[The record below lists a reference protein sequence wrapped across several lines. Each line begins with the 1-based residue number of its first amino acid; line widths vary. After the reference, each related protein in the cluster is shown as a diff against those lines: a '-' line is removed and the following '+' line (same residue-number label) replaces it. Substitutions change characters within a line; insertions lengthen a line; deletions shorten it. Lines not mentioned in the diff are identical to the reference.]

1 MTDRH
6 WIGIGI
12 GASGVVLILFVW
24 FALRHVFEDSDFGS
38 VAVLILVGLAAF
50 IAIMNVL
57 TFSAYLVKI
66 IDVKEP
72 FGLPNGTVRAILTIA
87 FIVLVGVLASFLLTN
102 SSERTPYSGTPI
114 TVKVTKNQLD
124 DKIKELSASGIVS
137 VEQLGTDNTPAT
149 LQFFPRQ
156 DYRLA
161 HDVAKQILTMLSTIL
176 AAMIGFYFGAQTPST
191 ASSSSESQERESAK
205 KDLEGLAAQA
215 QAVRKAADD
224 KVNADAAKQPTI
236 DPIKASL
243 KGIDD
248 KIAAAR
254 TAADDTSVPIER
266 VRSAVTD
273 AKTAAAALD
282 ELKRKI
288 DAA

>member
-1 MTDRH
+1 VTDRH

-12 GASGVVLILFVW
+12 GASGAVLILFVW

-161 HDVAKQILTMLSTIL
+161 DDVAKQILTMLSTIL

-266 VRSAVTD
+266 VRSALTD

>member
-161 HDVAKQILTMLSTIL
+161 DDVAKQILTMLSTIL

-266 VRSAVTD
+266 VRSALTD

>member
-137 VEQLGTDNTPAT
+137 VEQLGTDTTPAT

-161 HDVAKQILTMLSTIL
+161 DDVAKQILTMLSTIL

-266 VRSAVTD
+266 VRSALTD

>member
-161 HDVAKQILTMLSTIL
+161 DDVAKQILTMLSTIL

-254 TAADDTSVPIER
+254 TAADDTTLSIDRARAALSE
-266 VRSAVTD
+266 

>member
-161 HDVAKQILTMLSTIL
+161 DDVAKQILTMLSTIL